1 MYRTVILTHVGKLS
15 SADGWG
21 LRTDGGGLR
30 TDGGALSSV
39 KGTVYDDEGT
49 LSSVKS
55 LNIFPTM
62 GNFVSAAGHFLR
74 EVTCDD
80 DESFY

>member
-1 MYRTVILTHVGKLS
+1 MTHSAEHVGKLS
-15 SADGWG
+15 SADGLG

-39 KGTVYDDEGT
+39 KGTLSDDEGT
-49 LSSVKS
+49 LSSVERSKY
-55 LNIFPTM
+55 FQTM
-62 GNFVSAAGHFLR
+62 GNFVSAAEHFLW

>member
-1 MYRTVILTHVGKLS
+1 MTHSAEHVGKLS

-39 KGTVYDDEGT
+39 KGTLSDDEGT
-49 LSSVKS
+49 LSSVEKS
-55 LNIFPTM
+55 KHFSDDGKFCIGGMTLPSG
-62 GNFVSAAGHFLR
+62 GNL
-74 EVTCDD
+74 
-80 DESFY
+80 